1 MCLPQARSTMTM
13 GKRWATE
20 LELVGGGGEPVDLWR
35 TIASHGL
42 VELPP
47 MRVDEER
54 RTLEMTIPLRRGR
67 PRTIE
72 IGPGDGVAVVSVVGA
87 RPSEPAARE
96 LLERVRHVL
105 RLDEDLSAFYAVA
118 AEDPELSWAARGAG
132 RMI

>member
-54 RTLEMTIPLRRGR
+54 RTLEVTLAVRKGR
-67 PRTIE
+67 PRTVE
-72 IGPGDGVAVVSVVGA
+72 IAAGRPGYGVIRVVGS
-87 RPSEPAARE
+87 RPSATQSRE
-96 LLERVRHVL
+96 LLEQARHVL
-105 RLDEDLSAFYAVA
+105 RLDEDL
-118 AEDPELSWAARGAG
+118 
-132 RMI
+132 